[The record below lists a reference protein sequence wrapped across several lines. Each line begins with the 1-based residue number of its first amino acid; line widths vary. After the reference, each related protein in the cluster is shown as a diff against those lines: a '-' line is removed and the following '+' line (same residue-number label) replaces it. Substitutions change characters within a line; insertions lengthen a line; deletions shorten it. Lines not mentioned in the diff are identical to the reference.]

1 MDITAFPEFEA
12 FILHWGEMGT
22 HWGVNR
28 SVAQIHA
35 LLYLADRPL
44 TAEEISDS
52 LKLARSNVS
61 TALKELQGYGIVRR
75 THVAGDRRDHFVA
88 ETDLWEMT
96 MRISAERKRREIDP
110 TIAFLAELKER
121 IDVRGN
127 VPPHVR
133 ERIVADARIHLHPRR
148 LVGPGPPTPP
158 PDPRQADEARREGRP
173 LRRRAREMTGAG
185 PETGDRP
192 GPEPGDRPGSFAA
205 GSPPLG
211 LATAA
216 AAAASSCIFL
226 LGGPVIAFYAF
237 GAAWLHALLL
247 GLPVY
252 LALSRTRPL
261 TEGAAVGGGC
271 LVGALPALLV
281 WIAMLLPGPPAAA
294 GDVWLGALA
303 ITFGFGFLGAIGGAA
318 FEAVIRRHTG
328 PAGPAAP

>member
-52 LKLARSNVS
+52 LRLARSNVS

-133 ERIVADARIHLHPRR
+133 ERISRMHEFISTLTGWYEQVSR
-148 LVGPGPPTPP
+148 LPKPT
-158 PDPRQADEARREGRP
+158 
-173 LRRRAREMTGAG
+173 LVTLMK
-185 PETGDRP
+185 
-192 GPEPGDRPGSFAA
+192 
-205 GSPPLG
+205 
-211 LATAA
+211 
-216 AAAASSCIFL
+216 
-226 LGGPVIAFYAF
+226 LGGKVARFVSPKSGKA
-237 GAAWLHALLL
+237 
-247 GLPVY
+247 
-252 LALSRTRPL
+252 
-261 TEGAAVGGGC
+261 
-271 LVGALPALLV
+271 
-281 WIAMLLPGPPAAA
+281 
-294 GDVWLGALA
+294 
-303 ITFGFGFLGAIGGAA
+303 
-318 FEAVIRRHTG
+318 
-328 PAGPAAP
+328 